1 MEPRTQYIG
10 ELLRARKSAT
20 SSRRTKAIRG
30 TRWPRRTIDVRPW
43 KLEPEDCLIHLDQSG
58 PIDQL
63 YRSKRGKFPMSHL
76 ARRRTVKSLFL
87 RVSNENPG
95 GSLFLLLLF
104 LCFASGNAWSQAK
117 PVAIV
122 GATLI
127 DGAGRAPVTD
137 AVVIVRDGRF
147 QAVGRRG
154 DVTVPQDAEVIEANG
169 KSVLPGLIDGHC
181 HYRDWMGEIYLAYG
195 VVTCPN
201 ISNNPVEWIIAQREG
216 VKNGSIR
223 GPRVWASANIIDGP
237 PPEGTGTLRRQR
249 TSIIVDSED
258 EARKAVRGLVEK
270 GVDGIKL
277 FERLKPQV
285 AKAAVDEA
293 HKLGRP
299 VFGHS
304 LDIFTAAANGYQSV
318 EHSWSVVYTSIQDP
332 KKKHDLDIGRML
344 RKVDTDEVH
353 AQMEPAM
360 FDKMIKVMIDKNVH
374 WSTTWA
380 TWFRPLSTY
389 AEEMKRREL
398 TLLKNPQLKYLPAYI
413 LKDSES
419 FFAKYE
425 KMTPE
430 KRNELASGY
439 KMLQDFVHRFVK
451 AGGKIHSGSD
461 PNHVVPGY
469 AVHAELQMLVEAGL
483 TPLQAIQ
490 TASIN
495 VAQAWGK
502 DKEYGSVEKGKV
514 ADFFIVR
521 GDPAKNISD
530 TQNVEMVFI
539 DGKKMDTSF
548 HADYKNPIPRPIE
561 DRPESGSQ

>member
-1 MEPRTQYIG
+1 MKILVSILR
-10 ELLRARKSAT
+10 LLIVLALT
-20 SSRRTKAIRG
+20 SWCSPAGAQT
-30 TRWPRRTIDVRPW
+30 
-43 KLEPEDCLIHLDQSG
+43 
-58 PIDQL
+58 
-63 YRSKRGKFPMSHL
+63 
-76 ARRRTVKSLFL
+76 
-87 RVSNENPG
+87 
-95 GSLFLLLLF
+95 
-104 LCFASGNAWSQAK
+104 K

-137 AVVIVRDGRF
+137 SVVIVRDGKF
-147 QAVGRRG
+147 QVIGKRG
-154 DVTVPQDAEVIEANG
+154 EVQIPQDAEVIEAAG
-169 KSVLPGLIDGHC
+169 KSILPGFIDGHC

-258 EARKAVRGLVEK
+258 EARKAVDGLVEK

-277 FERLKPQV
+277 FERLKSQV

-293 HKLGRP
+293 HKHGRP

-344 RKVDTDEVH
+344 GKVDTADVH

-360 FDKMIKVMIDKNVH
+360 FDKIIKVMIDKNVH
-374 WSTTWA
+374 WSPTWA
-380 TWFRPLSTY
+380 TWFRPLSGH
-389 AEEMKRREL
+389 AADMKQREL
-398 TLLKNPQLKYLPAYI
+398 NLLRNPQLKYLPPYI
-413 LKDSES
+413 LKDTES

-430 KRNELASGY
+430 KRNEVTSGY
-439 KMLQDFVHRFVK
+439 KMLQEFVRRIAK

-490 TASIN
+490 TASLN

-502 DKEYGSVEKGKV
+502 EKDYGSIEKGKV
-514 ADFFIVR
+514 ADFFVVR
-521 GDPAKNISD
+521 GDPSKNISD
-530 TQNVEMVFI
+530 TQNVEAVYI
-539 DGKKMDTSF
+539 DGKKIDTSF
-548 HADYKNPIPRPIE
+548 HGDYKNPIPRPIE
-561 DRPESGSQ
+561 DRPEG

>member
-1 MEPRTQYIG
+1 MVNTVRIQRLTLVLALAFCFSAPAS
-10 ELLRARKSAT
+10 LLAQAR
-20 SSRRTKAIRG
+20 
-30 TRWPRRTIDVRPW
+30 
-43 KLEPEDCLIHLDQSG
+43 
-58 PIDQL
+58 PI
-63 YRSKRGKFPMSHL
+63 
-76 ARRRTVKSLFL
+76 
-87 RVSNENPG
+87 
-95 GSLFLLLLF
+95 
-104 LCFASGNAWSQAK
+104 
-117 PVAIV
+117 AIV
-122 GATLI
+122 GGTLI
-127 DGAGRAPVTD
+127 DGTGRAAVTD
-137 AVVIVRDGRF
+137 SVVIISGGRF
-147 QAVGRRG
+147 EEVGKRG
-154 DVTVPQDAEVIEANG
+154 EITIPQGAEVIDAKG
-169 KSVLPGLIDGHC
+169 KSILPGLIDGHC
-181 HYRDWMGEIYLAYG
+181 HYRDWMGEVYLAYG

-201 ISNNPVEWIIAQREG
+201 ISNNPVDWIIAQREG
-216 VKNGSIR
+216 VRNGTIR

-304 LDIFTAAANGYQSV
+304 LDIFTAATNGYQSV

-344 RKVDTDEVH
+344 GKVDTADVH

-360 FDKMIKVMIDKNVH
+360 FDKIIKVMVDRNVH
-374 WSTTWA
+374 WSPTWA
-380 TWFRPLSTY
+380 TWFRPLSSH
-389 AEEMKRREL
+389 AAEMKQREL
-398 TLLKNPQLKYLPAYI
+398 ALLRNPQLKYLPAYI
-413 LKDSES
+413 LKDTES

-425 KMTPE
+425 KMAPE
-430 KRNELASGY
+430 KRNEVLSGY
-439 KMLQDFVHRFVK
+439 KMLQDFVRRFAT

-461 PNHVVPGY
+461 PNHVLAGY
-469 AVHAELQMLVEAGL
+469 GVHAELEMLVEAGL
-483 TPLQAIQ
+483 NPVQAIQ

-502 DKEYGSVEKGKV
+502 DKDYGSVEKGKI
-514 ADFFIVR
+514 ADLVIVR
-521 GDPAKNISD
+521 GDPRQNISD

-539 DGKKMDTSF
+539 EGKVMDISY
-548 HADYKNPIPRPIE
+548 HPDYKNPIPRPIE
-561 DRPESGSQ
+561 DRPEQ